1 MGALCDFPGPET
13 KAPRPDSMRCMADLT
28 PQLIDLGHEALF
40 RLAREDAR
48 IEAEF
53 AESASEFFGSETRV
67 ATDPVGALLEAR
79 RHQEWFLFERPCRA
93 LGGVPSEKLLG
104 AWREGLAEAPD
115 PEELEVALLE
125 SQAGVFAVRQ
135 VGESGEA
142 WIEDLGNLAEHVLAA
157 NPEAPPLAPGD
168 LLVGRLH
175 PSRAGSVVASPA
187 AGVFRA
193 PELLAAVE
201 ADLAS
206 RREQGGSAR
215 LRFDQAALEKA
226 FYSQTPPASQQTSE
240 ATAPDPAA
248 TLEAART
255 FLAEASLDPAQIE
268 DLLAQLRKAPL
279 DPTRWTL
286 GTEDALGEILDKL
299 AFETELDLTR
309 ARAVLGAAWHAL
321 RIEVDDRK
329 AAPKDVRAALADF
342 DRGRAEGRDVQALLD
357 DLERDLG
364 LEDEPDSEEDT
375 GPPAL
380 GGVVEA
386 LVAEFRWEQEALPDA
401 RRLGPEAL
409 AALDHLCAFGEAF
422 EQPEEL
428 DGEALRRLLCFW
440 APERRLP
447 AAEIEAL
454 LEALEAFCPW
464 ADAEQDLELGSTWK
478 DLQGLRADLVRVLAL
493 NEGQPQAL
501 DAQGVL
507 FEVLEAEDPRGLPGL
522 LVSEADGMPQRV
534 ETEPRAFH
542 AARAGDLL
550 RGELAGA
557 SLRVY
562 TAYPGAAR
570 AR

>member
-1 MGALCDFPGPET
+1 
-13 KAPRPDSMRCMADLT
+13 MADLS
-28 PQLIDLGHEALF
+28 PQLIDLGHETLF

-53 AESASEFFGSETRV
+53 AESATEFFGAETRV

-226 FYSQTPPASQQTSE
+226 FYSQGSPAQEPSE
-240 ATAPDPAA
+240 AAGEDPAA
-248 TLEAART
+248 TLEAARA
-255 FLAEASLDPAQIE
+255 FLAEARLEPAQIE

-286 GTEDALGEILDKL
+286 GTEDGLGEILDQL
-299 AFETELDLTR
+299 AFETDLDLTR

-321 RIEVDDRK
+321 RVEVDDRRK
-329 AAPKDVRAALADF
+329 APKDVRSALADF
-342 DRGRAEGRDVQALLD
+342 DKGRAEGRDVQALLD

-364 LEDEPDSEEDT
+364 LEDEPDSEEDS

-386 LVAEFRWEQEALPDA
+386 LVAEFRWEQESVPAERRA
-401 RRLGPEAL
+401 RPEAL

-447 AAEIEAL
+447 ASTVEAL

-464 ADAEQDLELGSTWK
+464 ADAEQDLDLASTWK
-478 DLQGLRADLVRVLAL
+478 DLQGLRTDLVRVLAL

-501 DAQGVL
+501 DAQGAL

-522 LVSEADGMPQRV
+522 LVSEADGIPQRV
-534 ETEPRAFH
+534 ETEPRAFQG
-542 AARAGDLL
+542 ARAGDLL
-550 RGELAGA
+550 RGALSG
-557 SLRVY
+557 STLRVY

>member
-1 MGALCDFPGPET
+1 
-13 KAPRPDSMRCMADLT
+13 MADLT
-28 PQLIDLGHEALF
+28 PQLIDLGHETLF

-53 AESASEFFGSETRV
+53 AESAAEFFGDESRV
-67 ATDPVGALLEAR
+67 AKDPVGALLEAR

-104 AWREGLAEAPD
+104 AWREGLAETPD

-135 VGESGEA
+135 VGDSGEA

-175 PSRAGSVVASPA
+175 PSRAGAVVASPA

-215 LRFDQAALEKA
+215 LRFDQASLEKA
-226 FYSQTPPASQQTSE
+226 FYSQGPPAPQEPAESS
-240 ATAPDPAA
+240 AADPAA
-248 TLEAART
+248 ALEAARA
-255 FLAEASLDPAQIE
+255 FLAEARLEPAQIE

-286 GTEDALGEILDKL
+286 GTEDTLGEILDRL
-299 AFETELDLTR
+299 AFETDLDLTR

-321 RIEVDDRK
+321 RMEVDDRK
-329 AAPKDVRAALADF
+329 SAPKDVRAALADF

-386 LVAEFRWEQEALPDA
+386 LVAEFRWEQESQPEGQRLRPD
-401 RRLGPEAL
+401 AL

-440 APERRLP
+440 APERRLAP
-447 AAEIEAL
+447 DEVEAL

-464 ADAEQDLELGSTWK
+464 ADAEQDLAVASTWN
-478 DLQGLRADLVRVLAL
+478 DLRGLRADLVRVLSL
-493 NEGQPQAL
+493 NAGHPPAL
-501 DAQGVL
+501 DAQGAL

-522 LVSEADGMPQRV
+522 LVSEDGGLPQRV

-550 RGELAGA
+550 RGALTGA
-557 SLRVY
+557 TLRVY